1 MIHGDYFA
9 KRLGEGITREMF
21 AWAAGG
27 DPGARPYV
35 NDYAIL
41 SGNDGPRYVANLRKL
56 LDQGVPVG
64 GIGCQGHFGK
74 AVDGVHVRRTLDE
87 LAAFGL
93 PIKITEYDADVAD
106 EEVKAACLETLYTV
120 AFGHPSVEGIL
131 MWGFWE
137 GAPWKPRA
145 ALWKRDFTP
154 TPAAETYRRLRFKE
168 WWTTASGTAD
178 ASGRFESRPSSAAMP
193 WNRVGGGS
201 RGC

>member
-1 MIHGDYFA
+1 
-9 KRLGEGITREMF
+9 
-21 AWAAGG
+21 
-27 DPGARPYV
+27 V

-41 SGNDGPRYVANLRKL
+41 SGNDGPRYVAHLRKL

-74 AVDGVHVRRTLDE
+74 VVDGVHVRRTLDE

-93 PIKITEYDADVAD
+93 PIKLTEYDADVAD

-137 GAPWKPRA
+137 GAHWKPRA
-145 ALWKRDFTP
+145 AMWKRDFTT
-154 TPAAETYRRLRFKE
+154 TPAAETYRRLLFEE
-168 WWTTASGTAD
+168 WWTTASG
-178 ASGRFESRPSSAAMP
+178 RFEIPAFFGRHAVESGGR
-193 WNRVGGGS
+193 RVEGLLKKAEG
-201 RGC
+201 RAELRLD